1 MGVSIGANQ
10 LWLDGRID
18 SERVNMSK
26 GIDDLKHEHEAILVS
41 LQILG
46 SMSERLLLGQ
56 AVESKDIGDFVGF
69 LKEFADKCH
78 HRKEEGILFPAMV
91 AAGVAEQGGP
101 IGVMLHEHI
110 EGRVLIKQMEAS
122 IKPEL
127 NSAAFIKAV
136 RDYSELLTEHI
147 QKENNVLFP
156 MAERVL
162 SAAKLDSLH
171 ADFESHESKVM
182 GAGRHEQLHNFLR
195 AMKGKYLF

>member
-1 MGVSIGANQ
+1 
-10 LWLDGRID
+10 
-18 SERVNMSK
+18 MSK

-41 LQILG
+41 FRILG
-46 SMSERLLLGQ
+46 SMSESLLLGQ
-56 AVESKDIGDFVGF
+56 AVETKDMSDFVSF

-78 HRKEEGILFPAMV
+78 HGKEEGILFPAMV

-101 IGVMLHEHI
+101 IGVMLNEHV
-110 EGRVLIKQMEAS
+110 EGRALIKQMEAC
-122 IKPEL
+122 ITPEL
-127 NSAAFIKAV
+127 NEAAFVKAV

-156 MAERVL
+156 MAERML

-182 GAGRHEQLHNFLR
+182 GAGRHEQLHDFLR
-195 AMKGKYLF
+195 AMKAKYLS